1 MKYAIVI
8 SASKTKFGPV
18 VFREDLENNIIKAKE
33 IGYDGIEIAVK
44 NPGAVNINR
53 VKKVWETSGMDIL
66 AIGTGQIYFDDGFSF
81 TDPDEVIREG
91 AVKKTK
97 EVIDLAGNFNSSIII
112 GLIRGKVD
120 TAGDDFK
127 TNLERAEERLCKC
140 LEDCLKYSEK
150 YKTKFLI
157 EPINRYEI
165 NIFNR
170 LDEVDMFLKKY
181 KDILD
186 MERIGVLADTFHMN
200 IEEPVIEESLH
211 TYFDVIK
218 HIHFADSNR
227 WAPGFGHTDF
237 KKILKVLKENK
248 YDNFISF
255 EIFPYPE
262 PDISARKALEFIKN
276 MDFKSEV

>member
-8 SASKTKFGPV
+8 SASKTKFGPI

-33 IGYDGIEIAVK
+33 IGYDGIELSVK
-44 NPGAVNINR
+44 NPGAVNIKR
-53 VKKVWETSGMDIL
+53 VKKVLRTSCLDIL
-66 AIGTGQIYFDDGFSF
+66 TIGTGQIYFDEGLSFS
-81 TDPDEVIREG
+81 DPDEAIREG

-97 EVIDLAGNFNSSIII
+97 EVIDLANNFNSSVII
-112 GLIRGKVD
+112 GLIRGKID
-120 TAGDDFK
+120 TTGNDFK
-127 TNLERAEERLCKC
+127 ATMERAEERLCRC
-140 LEDCLKYSEK
+140 FEDCLRYSEK
-150 YKTKFLI
+150 YETKFLI
-157 EPINRYEI
+157 EPINRYET

-186 MERIGVLADTFHMN
+186 IERIGVLADTFHMN

-211 TYFDVIK
+211 TYFNIIK

-237 KKILKVLKENK
+237 KKILKVLRNNK

-276 MDFKSEV
+276 MDFKSGV